1 MKTLYYPINWFIER
15 PYLAL
20 LPVLIFAF
28 CYFGPRSSSATVA
41 RRIALTAAILWLL
54 YAIYEWRMFLWSQT
68 VSAPIRVDL
77 LLIAPMLY
85 LTTVA
90 GLVASIVG
98 FRRTSSTRN
107 A

>member
-15 PYLAL
+15 PYLAI
-20 LPVLIFAF
+20 LPVLIFGF
-28 CYFGPRSSSATVA
+28 CYFGLRSRSATVA

-54 YAIYEWRMFLWSQT
+54 YAIYEWRMFLWSKT
-68 VSAPIRVDL
+68 VSAPIRIDL
-77 LLIAPMLY
+77 LLIAPVLY

-98 FRRTSSTRN
+98 FRRKSST
-107 A
+107 

>member
-1 MKTLYYPINWFIER
+1 MKTLYYPINWFVER

-20 LPVLIFAF
+20 LPVLIFGF
-28 CYFGPRSSSATVA
+28 CYFGLRSGCATVA

-54 YAIYEWRMFLWSQT
+54 YAIYEWRMFLWSET

-98 FRRTSSTRN
+98 FLRTSSTRN